1 MLTASNCV
9 STSEVIQALIAST
22 QSVFTTMLG
31 SQIRLV
37 DCCTLGKFQSAN
49 DLTGMVGLSGEI
61 TGTVLVRLD
70 QSVAIG
76 VAQKLLG
83 SEIIEVDNDVRDMT
97 GELASLI
104 AGDARQ
110 RITDV
115 TIALSLPTI
124 ISGPG
129 HRISFEPGAD
139 VQRICFQSEWGPVC
153 VEAGIRS

>member
-1 MLTASNCV
+1 
-9 STSEVIQALIAST
+9 
-22 QSVFTTMLG
+22 
-31 SQIRLV
+31 
-37 DCCTLGKFQSAN
+37 
-49 DLTGMVGLSGEI
+49 
-61 TGTVLVRLD
+61 
-70 QSVAIG
+70 
-76 VAQKLLG
+76 LG

>member
-1 MLTASNCV
+1 LTASNCV

>member
-1 MLTASNCV
+1 MSTASNCLS
-9 STSEVIQALIAST
+9 STEVIQALIEST
-22 QSVFTTMLG
+22 QSVFTTMLA
-31 SQIRLV
+31 SRIRLV
-37 DCCTLGKFQSAN
+37 DCCTLGKFQTAN

-70 QSVAIG
+70 HSVAIG

-97 GELASLI
+97 GELACLI

-110 RITDV
+110 RITDA
-115 TIALSLPTI
+115 TITLSLPTI